1 MATANATRR
10 TRKRPGF
17 SMLEVMMVIFI
28 ISVLLSIVLP
38 ALLAGRD
45 SAQRVSCLNNLRQ
58 MSLAL
63 GNYESHYQVLPPGV
77 VNPTRP
83 IHNRPDNLHISWLIQ
98 LMPFMEQMRLAESFD
113 PALPVYAPE
122 NNTVRVVGPRTLVC
136 PSDVRTTRKLPYAA
150 TSYAACHHDVEA
162 PIDVDNQGVFYL
174 NSSVSHADLID
185 GSSNTIFVGEKLSD
199 SRDLG
204 WLSGTRATL
213 RNTGT
218 PLNAGLAAILADKPI
233 SDDDDPDD
241 LRVGGFGS
249 FHKGGANFIFGDG
262 SVRFISQ
269 TIAPSV
275 YRFLGHRADGE
286 MLEEGAF

>member
-10 TRKRPGF
+10 APKRPGF

-63 GNYESHYQVLPPGV
+63 GNYESQYQVLPPGV
-77 VNPTRP
+77 VNPTGP

-98 LMPFMEQMRLAESFD
+98 LMPYMEQMRLAESFD
-113 PALPVYAPE
+113 PALPVYAFE
-122 NNTVRVVGPRTLVC
+122 NNTVRVVSPRTLVC
-136 PSDVRTTRKLPYAA
+136 PSDISATRKLPYAV
-150 TSYAACHHDVEA
+150 TTYAACHHDVEA
-162 PIDVDNQGVFYL
+162 PIDVDNHGVFYL
-174 NSSVSHADLID
+174 NSSISHADLID
-185 GSSNTIFVGEKLSD
+185 GSSNTIFIGEKLSD

-218 PLNAGLAAILADKPI
+218 PLNAGLAAILAQKPI
-233 SDDDDPDD
+233 PDDDDPDD

-262 SVRFISQ
+262 SVRFISE

-286 MLEEGAF
+286 MLEEGSF